1 MNLKQ
6 QIVSLRDAAA
16 RLAIESPG
24 AWHAESGIRGSTI
37 GASLD
42 SAEPLT
48 PETGAAP
55 YLSKDDSRRERFD
68 FRQPH
73 LERGFKTFMKRFLC
87 TKGKLR
93 DVIGE
98 PWRTFGYSF
107 AAASAGCAVPT
118 REQEET
124 LEGIGHSFIYG
135 DKDAIGRLAHL
146 IAFPAVK
153 YLSNVSEHGW
163 LCGNS
168 WGDPE
173 TALGDWV
180 YIVYEIGLT
189 TGDPNLR
196 RYYRF
201 VSAIPSGASD
211 LVKDDLLAGFD
222 GDEPVARTKSRW
234 PRVWAFVW
242 GAAVRGELAFSRLGT
257 ELMLASRIALDHL
270 LDMDP
275 QNVSNQVFAKWRA
288 HLTLSLND
296 TERNILEA
304 LGQGTMTGEKL
315 AKRAGYPFNSNL
327 KSTLSSLR
335 KRGILGNASPGY
347 FITGKFQGVLDKGQ
361 DKCQD

>member
-16 RLAIESPG
+16 RLAMESPV
-24 AWHAESGIRGSTI
+24 AWHAESGIRGSAI
-37 GASLD
+37 GNSQD
-42 SAEPLT
+42 SAET
-48 PETGAAP
+48 VAAEAGAAP
-55 YLSKDDSRRERFD
+55 RLPEDDSRRERFD
-68 FRQPH
+68 FRRPL
-73 LERGFKTFMKRFLC
+73 LEKDFKAFMKRFLC
-87 TKGKLR
+87 RKGKLR
-93 DVIGE
+93 DVIDE

-118 REQEET
+118 REQEES

-135 DKDAIGRLAHL
+135 DKDAISRLARL

-163 LCGNS
+163 VCGNS
-168 WGDPE
+168 RGDPE

-201 VSAIPSGASD
+201 VSAIRSGASN
-211 LVKDDLLAGFD
+211 LIKDDLLVGFD
-222 GDEPVARTKSRW
+222 GDKPVARAKAGC
-234 PRVWAFVW
+234 PRVWPLVW
-242 GAAVRGELAFSRLGT
+242 GAANRGELAFSRLGT

-275 QNVSNQVFAKWRA
+275 QNVGNQVFAKWRA
-288 HLTLSLND
+288 RLTSSLKD
-296 TERNILEA
+296 AERNILEA
-304 LGQGTMTGEKL
+304 LGRGTMTGEKL
-315 AKRAGYPFNSNL
+315 AERAGYPFNSNF

-335 KRGILGNASPGY
+335 KREILGNASPGY
-347 FITGKFQGVLDKGQ
+347 FITDKFRGVLDKGQ